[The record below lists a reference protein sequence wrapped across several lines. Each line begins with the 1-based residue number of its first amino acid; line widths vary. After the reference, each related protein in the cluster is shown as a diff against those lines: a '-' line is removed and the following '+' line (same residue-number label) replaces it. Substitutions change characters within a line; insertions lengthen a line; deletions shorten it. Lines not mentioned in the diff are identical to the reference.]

1 MAKTPQTDEHAKKK
15 AVKLVV
21 LHIKK
26 KLEEAGEEAHEFDK
40 WFDSMETLLEKDESD
55 FNLQEYYDMRRSLNN
70 HIDCIYD
77 VSLRYKLRDSWISF
91 GKALDKKAKKQT

>member
-1 MAKTPQTDEHAKKK
+1 MSKMAQTDEHAKKK

-26 KLEEAGEEAHEFDK
+26 KLEEAGDEAHEFDT
-40 WFDSMETLLEKDESD
+40 WFNDMDKLLEKDEKD
-55 FNLQEYYDMRRSLNN
+55 FNVHDYYEMRRKLNKR
-70 HIDCIYD
+70 IDCIFD

-91 GKALDKKAKKQT
+91 GKALDKKAKKQI